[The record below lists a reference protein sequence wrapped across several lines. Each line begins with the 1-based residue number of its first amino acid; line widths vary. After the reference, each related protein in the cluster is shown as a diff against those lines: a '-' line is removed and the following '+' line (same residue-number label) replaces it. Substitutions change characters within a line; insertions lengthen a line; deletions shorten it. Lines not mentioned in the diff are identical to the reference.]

1 MNYFAVGSESAEID
15 DAAACRLLDE
25 MLAKIGP
32 VCRVLLVPP
41 DISRMHSWSGP
52 LTCALFAKLAPR
64 CEVEILPAVG
74 THEPMTPDEK
84 NSPAVETLGKRVLAA
99 DRERGYVKASFV
111 AGDNFIN
118 RGGRVFGGFLAA
130 MLDTLCGHAVRLT
143 HREPNT
149 PQVTLELKTSYLKAM
164 TGKTG
169 RVRAEGTVL
178 SIGRRVAY
186 VEAKL
191 TDAEGRLYATA
202 TSTLLVL
209 SQ

>member
-1 MNYFAVGSESAEID
+1 MGTVHVGY
-15 DAAACRLLDE
+15 AATLLDS
-25 MLAKIGP
+25 ACGIA
-32 VCRVLLVPP
+32 VV
-41 DISRMHSWSGP
+41 
-52 LTCALFAKLAPR
+52 TKLA
-64 CEVEILPAVG
+64 EDQA
-74 THEPMTPDEK
+74 MT
-84 NSPAVETLGKRVLAA
+84 
-99 DRERGYVKASFV
+99 
-111 AGDNFIN
+111 
-118 RGGRVFGGFLAA
+118 
-130 MLDTLCGHAVRLT
+130 
-143 HREPNT
+143 
-149 PQVTLELKTSYLKAM
+149 TLELKTSYLKAM